1 MVRELLIFLYL
12 WWFKA
17 HFLLFRLFPLQEKI
31 TFVVSFGD
39 NSLYVY
45 EALQKKSPGMPVVFL
60 RKKTCPYTFS
70 DVSAKVY
77 EFESVR
83 FWHTLCGIYHLAT
96 SKYVIVDNYYGF
108 LAAAPFRPEVE
119 CIQLWH
125 AAGAFKTFG
134 LRDASVEHR
143 SLRAKKRFLQVYR
156 QFHKVVVG
164 SEAMAHLFMQAFQ
177 LPEKAILRTG
187 VPRTDFFYDVAKHQS
202 IKEKLY
208 RENPLLRDKKVIL
221 YAPTYRD
228 DELETFDLQLDLE
241 RMYNELAPL
250 GYVLLLK
257 LHPAVKRRLDYD
269 RQRYANFLFDY
280 SDYRDVNELLLVT
293 DWLISDYSSIPFEFC
308 LLQKPMIFYM
318 YDIESYRRKRGL
330 WAGWEEKLPGPI
342 LFTTEQIIDYIRQG
356 NVDFDAIR
364 SFAEKWN
371 RYSKGRS
378 SENLVDYLVAESQTV
393 REVAITQGD

>member
-134 LRDASVEHR
+134 LCDASVEHR

-164 SEAMAHLFMQAFQ
+164 SEAMARLFMQAFQ

-187 VPRTDFFYDVAKHQS
+187 VPRTDFFYDIKKQQS
-202 IKEKLY
+202 IKEELY
-208 RENPLLRDKKVIL
+208 RQNPLLKHKKVIL

-228 DELETFDLQLDLE
+228 HELERFDLQLDIE
-241 RMYNELAPL
+241 RMYQELAPL

-257 LHPAVKRRLDYD
+257 LHPAVKRRLDCD
-269 RQRYANFLFDY
+269 QQRYAGFLFDY
-280 SDYRDVNELLLVT
+280 SDYKNVNELLVVA
-293 DWLISDYSSIPFEFC
+293 DWLITDYSSIPFEFC
-308 LLQKPMIFYM
+308 LLNKPMIFYM
-318 YDIESYRRKRGL
+318 YDMDSYRRERGL
-330 WAGWEEKLPGPI
+330 WDGLQTKLPGPI
-342 LFTTEQIIDYIRQG
+342 VFTTEQIVEYIRQG
-356 NVDFDAIR
+356 HVDFDAIR
-364 SFAEKWN
+364 SFAEEWN
-371 RYSKGRS
+371 CYSKGRS
-378 SENLVDYLVAESQTV
+378 SENLADYLLTGIEVKKEAAVARFQ
-393 REVAITQGD
+393 

>member
-12 WWFKA
+12 CWFKV
-17 HFLLFRLFPLQEKI
+17 HFLFFRLFPLREKI

-45 EALQKKSPGMPVVFL
+45 EALQKKSPKMPVIFL
-60 RKKTCPYTFS
+60 RKKTCPYTFF
-70 DVSAKVY
+70 DTSAKVY

-108 LAAAPFRPEVE
+108 LAAASFRPEVE

-143 SLRAKKRFLQVYR
+143 SLRARKRFLQVYR

-187 VPRTDFFYDVAKHQS
+187 VPRTDFFYDIKKQRS
-202 IKEKLY
+202 IKEELY
-208 RENPLLRDKKVIL
+208 RQNPLLKHKRVIL

-228 DELETFDLQLDLE
+228 HELERFDLRLDID
-241 RMYNELAPL
+241 RMYEELAPL
-250 GYVLLLK
+250 GFVLLMR
-257 LHPAVKRRLDYD
+257 LHPAVKNRLDYD
-269 RQRYANFLFDY
+269 QRRYADFLFDY
-280 SDYRDVNELLLVT
+280 SDYPNVNDLLLVT
-293 DWLISDYSSIPFEFC
+293 DWLITDYSSIPFEFC
-308 LLQKPMIFYM
+308 LLNKPMIFYM

-330 WAGWEEKLPGPI
+330 WEGIEEKLPGPI
-342 LFTTEQIIDYIRQG
+342 LFTTEQIIAYIRYG
-356 NVDFDAIR
+356 SVNFDAIR
-364 SFAEKWN
+364 SFAEEWN
-371 RYSKGRS
+371 CYSKGRS
-378 SENLVDYLVAESQTV
+378 SENLVDYLLAGLEIEK
-393 REVAITQGD
+393 EVAASRN